1 MELILAHVWNATG
14 GRHGTIH
21 PACRSCFESTAKRW
35 AKDPALELRLDVVVD
50 SDAEVHPQ
58 YRSDECFYCGVG
70 KETPVVKTDEKLRQA
85 FTLHYR
91 GGGRRSGVVYAE
103 GNVMMDDGE
112 LFSRLDQLITA
123 KVSHIEFTRKA

>member
-1 MELILAHVWNATG
+1 M
-14 GRHGTIH
+14 
-21 PACRSCFESTAKRW
+21 K
-35 AKDPALELRLDVVVD
+35 ALDL
-50 SDAEVHPQ
+50 
-58 YRSDECFYCGVG
+58 YCGAGRKAVA
-70 KETPVVKTDEKLRQA
+70 KADEKLRRS

-123 KVSHIEFTRKA
+123 KVSRIEFKSQ